1 MDYSKQRQK
10 SVHRKKLYENL
21 NEMPFYIEE
30 FVEYKELHDAS
41 PPYWIMY
48 MILEFSLIGYYLN
61 KLLNLSPLKTYPSL
75 IWRI

>member
-41 PPYWIMY
+41 
-48 MILEFSLIGYYLN
+48 
-61 KLLNLSPLKTYPSL
+61 
-75 IWRI
+75 